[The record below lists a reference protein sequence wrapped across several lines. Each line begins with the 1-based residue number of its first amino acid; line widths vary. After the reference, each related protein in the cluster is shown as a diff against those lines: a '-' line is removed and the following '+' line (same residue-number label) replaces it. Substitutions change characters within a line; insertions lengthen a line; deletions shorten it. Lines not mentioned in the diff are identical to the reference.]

1 MSILNFDNSSE
12 LWSFF
17 YDMPGG
23 KWNMSYYKSFKVVK
37 SWFESLVM
45 LMEGGGCG
53 VGLRLRWGF
62 NDAYGTSTTRTS
74 WNTYFKITFDTK

>member
-1 MSILNFDNSSE
+1 
-12 LWSFF
+12 
-17 YDMPGG
+17 
-23 KWNMSYYKSFKVVK
+23 
-37 SWFESLVM
+37 M

-74 WNTYFKITFDTK
+74 